1 MFGEK
6 IQRQHA
12 IELDEL
18 DSKLREQ
25 TEQHAMDMSELK
37 QQLEE
42 QQTELVLATHKVQM
56 LEHARLEQAVD
67 STMSKTGKVNELQE
81 TVVKLTKCVE
91 EEKAKNR
98 ELIDGP
104 KSLDL
109 EDDLVALQDAAV
121 ESNRYKC
128 QVEDLEKE
136 MERSRKDYK
145 EEIVK
150 LEQQIEDLYKIQME
164 DTQQTKPRSTMTS
177 LESGMLEQLQDKI
190 LDMELWRW
198 TRVVEDIPT

>member
-98 ELIDGP
+98 ELINEA
-104 KSLDL
+104 LDL

-121 ESNRYKC
+121 EANRHKC
-128 QVEDLEKE
+128 QLEDLEKE

>member
-1 MFGEK
+1 
-6 IQRQHA
+6 
-12 IELDEL
+12 
-18 DSKLREQ
+18 
-25 TEQHAMDMSELK
+25 
-37 QQLEE
+37 
-42 QQTELVLATHKVQM
+42 
-56 LEHARLEQAVD
+56 
-67 STMSKTGKVNELQE
+67 
-81 TVVKLTKCVE
+81 
-91 EEKAKNR
+91 
-98 ELIDGP
+98 
-104 KSLDL
+104 
-109 EDDLVALQDAAV
+109 
-121 ESNRYKC
+121 
-128 QVEDLEKE
+128 VEDLEKE

>member
-1 MFGEK
+1 LL
-6 IQRQHA
+6 
-12 IELDEL
+12 ELN
-18 DSKLREQ
+18 SYRTFCFKKW
-25 TEQHAMDMSELK
+25 A
-37 QQLEE
+37 LEE
-42 QQTELVLATHKVQM
+42 M
-56 LEHARLEQAVD
+56 LTITTAIRTLFSAL
-67 STMSKTGKVNELQE
+67 SS
-81 TVVKLTKCVE
+81 KCVE

-98 ELIDGP
+98 ELINEA
-104 KSLDL
+104 LDL

>member
-1 MFGEK
+1 LFGEK

-81 TVVKLTKCVE
+81 TVVKLTK
-91 EEKAKNR
+91 KR
-98 ELIDGP
+98 
-104 KSLDL
+104 
-109 EDDLVALQDAAV
+109 
-121 ESNRYKC
+121 
-128 QVEDLEKE
+128 
-136 MERSRKDYK
+136 
-145 EEIVK
+145 
-150 LEQQIEDLYKIQME
+150 
-164 DTQQTKPRSTMTS
+164 KPR
-177 LESGMLEQLQDKI
+177 I
-190 LDMELWRW
+190 AN
-198 TRVVEDIPT
+198 